1 MTTPS
6 PYPYQA
12 APVAAPPRNGL
23 GTAGFVLGL
32 VGLLFSPIP
41 FIGVIAWPLV
51 IVGIILSGIGFSRA
65 KSGVANNKGLALTGI
80 ILSAIGLVICILWT
94 AVFSKAVVDAANSLP
109 TAPMSAPGAPLG
121 NDAGTSALAPA
132 QEQPAQEPVTEH
144 TVVYRVT
151 GTGGAKAGNI
161 TYTTDG
167 MTTSNQE
174 ANVKLPW
181 EKTIKLP
188 AGKSLQMVSILAQGS
203 GKGSI
208 KVTIEVDGKLI
219 KEASAQEYGVAHAN
233 ENIGSL
239 GN

>member
-1 MTTPS
+1 M
-6 PYPYQA
+6 
-12 APVAAPPRNGL
+12 

-41 FIGVIAWPLV
+41 FVGVIAWPLV
-51 IVGIILSGIGFSRA
+51 IVGLILAGIGFSRA
-65 KSGVANNKGLALTGI
+65 KSGVATNKGLALTGI
-80 ILSAIGLVICILWT
+80 ILSAVGLVICILWT
-94 AVFSKAVVDAANSLP
+94 VVFSKAVVDAANSLP
-109 TAPMSAPGAPLG
+109 AAPISAPGVPPG
-121 NDAGTSALAPA
+121 NEAGTSVP
-132 QEQPAQEPVTEH
+132 EQPAEQQATER

-188 AGKSLQMVSILAQGS
+188 AGEALQMVSILAQGS

-208 KVTIEVDGKLI
+208 KVTIEVDGKVI
-219 KEASAQEYGVAHAN
+219 KEASAEEYGIAHAN

>member
-51 IVGIILSGIGFSRA
+51 IVGLILAGVGYSRA
-65 KSGVANNKGLALTGI
+65 KSGAATNKGLALTGI
-80 ILSAIGLVICILWT
+80 ILSAVGLVICILWT
-94 AVFSKAVVDAANSLP
+94 VMFSKAVVDAANSLP
-109 TAPMSAPGAPLG
+109 TTPPSAPGTSLG
-121 NDAGTSALAPA
+121 NEAGAPV
-132 QEQPAQEPVTEH
+132 QEPAKEQAGEH

-167 MTTSNQE
+167 MTTTNQE

-188 AGKSLQMVSILAQGS
+188 GGKSLQMVSILAQGS
-203 GKGSI
+203 GKGAI

-219 KEASAQEYGVAHAN
+219 KESSAEEYGIAQAN

>member
-41 FIGVIAWPLV
+41 LIGVIAWPLV
-51 IVGIILSGIGFSRA
+51 IVGLILAGVGYSRA
-65 KSGVANNKGLALTGI
+65 KSGAATNKGLALTGI
-80 ILSAIGLVICILWT
+80 ILSAVGLVICILWT
-94 AVFSKAVVDAANSLP
+94 VMFSKAVVDAANSLP
-109 TAPMSAPGAPLG
+109 TVPPAAPGTSLG
-121 NDAGTSALAPA
+121 NEAGAPV
-132 QEQPAQEPVTEH
+132 QEPAKEQAGEH

-167 MTTSNQE
+167 MTTTNQE

-188 AGKSLQMVSILAQGS
+188 GGKSLQMVSILAQGS
-203 GKGSI
+203 GKGAI

-219 KEASAQEYGVAHAN
+219 KESSAEEYGIAQAN

>member
-12 APVAAPPRNGL
+12 APVSTPPRNGL

-51 IVGIILSGIGFSRA
+51 IVGLILAAIGFSRA
-65 KSGVANNKGLALTGI
+65 RSGVATNKGLALTGV

-94 AVFSKAVVDAANSLP
+94 AVFGKAVVDAANSLP

-121 NDAGTSALAPA
+121 NEAGVPA
-132 QEQPAQEPVTEH
+132 AQEPVQQAAAEH

-181 EKTIKLP
+181 EKTIKLSGGE
-188 AGKSLQMVSILAQGS
+188 ALQMVSILAQGS

-208 KVTIEVDGKLI
+208 KVTIEVDGKLV

-233 ENIGSL
+233 ENIGTL

>member
-1 MTTPS
+1 M
-6 PYPYQA
+6 
-12 APVAAPPRNGL
+12 

-41 FIGVIAWPLV
+41 FVGVIAWPLV
-51 IVGIILSGIGFSRA
+51 IVGLILAAIGFSRA
-65 KSGVANNKGLALTGI
+65 RSGVATNKGLALAGVV
-80 ILSAIGLVICILWT
+80 LSALGLIVCILWT
-94 AVFSKAVVDAANSLP
+94 VAFSKAVVDAANTLP
-109 TAPMSAPGAPLG
+109 TAPISVPGASPG
-121 NDAGTSALAPA
+121 NEAGAP
-132 QEQPAQEPVTEH
+132 PQEPAKQAAGEH

-167 MTTSNQE
+167 MTTSSQE

-188 AGKSLQMVSILAQGS
+188 GGEALQMVSILAQGG
-203 GKGSI
+203 GKGAI

-219 KEASAQEYGVAHAN
+219 KEASAEGYGVAQAN
-233 ENIGSL
+233 DNIGAL

>member
-12 APVAAPPRNGL
+12 APVATPPRNGL

-32 VGLLFSPIP
+32 VGLVFSPIP

-51 IVGIILSGIGFSRA
+51 IVGLILAGIGFSRA
-65 KSGVANNKGLALTGI
+65 KSGVATNKGLALTGI
-80 ILSAIGLVICILWT
+80 ILSAVGLVICILWT
-94 AVFSKAVVDAANSLP
+94 VVFSKAVVDAANSLP
-109 TAPMSAPGAPLG
+109 TAPISAPGVPPG
-121 NDAGTSALAPA
+121 NEAGTSAA
-132 QEQPAQEPVTEH
+132 EQPAKQQATEH

-188 AGKSLQMVSILAQGS
+188 AGEALQMVSILAQGS
-203 GKGSI
+203 GKGAI
-208 KVTIEVDGKLI
+208 KVTIEVDGKLV
-219 KEASAQEYGVAHAN
+219 KEASAEEYGIAHAN

>member
-1 MTTPS
+1 M
-6 PYPYQA
+6 
-12 APVAAPPRNGL
+12 
-23 GTAGFVLGL
+23 
-32 VGLLFSPIP
+32 
-41 FIGVIAWPLV
+41 
-51 IVGIILSGIGFSRA
+51 
-65 KSGVANNKGLALTGI
+65 
-80 ILSAIGLVICILWT
+80 
-94 AVFSKAVVDAANSLP
+94 FSKAVVDAANSLP
-109 TAPMSAPGAPLG
+109 TAPISAPGVPLG
-121 NDAGTSALAPA
+121 NDADTSAP
-132 QEQPAQEPVTEH
+132 EQPAKQQATEH

-188 AGKSLQMVSILAQGS
+188 SGEALQMVSILAQGN
-203 GKGSI
+203 GKGAI

>member
-12 APVAAPPRNGL
+12 APVTTPPRNGL

-51 IVGIILSGIGFSRA
+51 IVGLVLAGIGYSRA
-65 KSGVANNKGLALTGI
+65 KSGVATNKGLALTGV
-80 ILSAIGLVICILWT
+80 ILSAVGLVICILWT
-94 AVFSKAVVDAANSLP
+94 VVFSKAVVDAANSLP
-109 TAPMSAPGAPLG
+109 TAPPSAPGAPLG
-121 NDAGTSALAPA
+121 NDAGTQAGAPA
-132 QEQPAQEPVTEH
+132 QEPAKDQAAEH

-151 GTGGAKAGNI
+151 GTGGAKAGSI

-167 MTTSNQE
+167 MTTTNQE

-188 AGKSLQMVSILAQGS
+188 GGEALQMVSIMAQGS
-203 GKGSI
+203 GKGAI

-219 KEASAQEYGVAHAN
+219 KEASAEEYGIAHAN

>member
-12 APVAAPPRNGL
+12 APVATPPRNGL

-51 IVGIILSGIGFSRA
+51 IVGLVLAGIGFSRA

-80 ILSAIGLVICILWT
+80 ILSAVGLVVCILWT
-94 AVFSKAVVDAANSLP
+94 IVFSKAVVDAANSLP
-109 TAPMSAPGAPLG
+109 TAPISAPGVPPG
-121 NDAGTSALAPA
+121 NEAGTAAP
-132 QEQPAQEPVTEH
+132 EQPAKQQATEH

-188 AGKSLQMVSILAQGS
+188 AGEALQMVSILAQGN
-203 GKGSI
+203 GKGAI
-208 KVTIEVDGKLI
+208 KVTIEVDGKVI
-219 KEASAQEYGVAHAN
+219 KEASAEEYGVAHAS